1 MATKATKIIRR
12 ALTICRRAHRSLGG
26 LAYPVIAASLIF
38 LGLMFDQ
45 QIGAAIAVGFAIGV
59 AVGVAVGVRLEKEQA
74 ARSSIRDRTDVLAA
88 RYRLKRLPNESDND
102 LLRRVRFMT
111 EMRNGGQAER
121 SVLLVDDPYRTAAPH
136 PSEAVTKWF
145 RTTPHHAG
153 VLEMGA
159 RAATVSLPFVPGDL
173 MKVSRPR

>member
-12 ALTICRRAHRSLGG
+12 ALTIARRAHRALGG
-26 LAYPVIAASLIF
+26 WAYPVIAASLIF
-38 LGLMFDQ
+38 LGLML
-45 QIGAAIAVGFAIGV
+45 GAAIAVGF

-111 EMRNGGQAER
+111 EMRNGGPAER
-121 SVLLVDDPYRTAAPH
+121 SLLLVDDPYRTAAPP

-159 RAATVSLPFVPGDL
+159 RAATVSLPFVHGDL
-173 MKVSRPR
+173 MKVGRPR